1 MGQDL
6 LLEFHAQPLGCMHAW
21 GVARARHSRAS
32 LRSGPFR
39 TIPDSLRSPQGFEM
53 RVAGPIAVSRQS
65 KIGSHPPCTNT
76 IGATGWPK
84 IGKLPAPSRHRSPT
98 RSQTVRAS
106 RHSPITVSRWSRI
119 GRLDRLRQHVH
130 KHLSDRI
137 PQDRQAACAV
147 APSLPHDPAPCARQ
161 PAQSHHRFSM
171 VENRPPRPPAPTC
184 VQASV

>member
-1 MGQDL
+1 MCRVPNRLPQGLLIGQDL
-6 LLEFHAQPLGCMHAW
+6 LLEFYAQPLGCMHAW

-32 LRSGPFR
+32 LRNGPFR

-119 GRLDRLRQHVH
+119 GRLDRPRQHVC
-130 KHLSDRI
+130 KHRCDRI
-137 PQDRQAACAV
+137 PQDQGRVEARV
-147 APSLPHDPAPCARQ
+147 PC
-161 PAQSHHRFSM
+161 
-171 VENRPPRPPAPTC
+171 E
-184 VQASV
+184 

>member
-1 MGQDL
+1 MCRVPNRLPQGLLIGQDL
-6 LLEFHAQPLGCMHAW
+6 LLEFYAQPLGCCMHAW

-32 LRSGPFR
+32 LRNGPFR

-106 RHSPITVSRWSRI
+106 RHSPITVSRWSRN
-119 GRLDRLRQHVH
+119 GRIDCPRQHH
-130 KHLSDRI
+130 
-137 PQDRQAACAV
+137 V
-147 APSLPHDPAPCARQ
+147 AH
-161 PAQSHHRFSM
+161 
-171 VENRPPRPPAPTC
+171 
-184 VQASV
+184 VQASAPQARLTRLARRVEARVPCE